1 MKNSFNFGE
10 STVKKLMFL
19 FLAISALALA
29 ACGGSE
35 ETSEPNVQS
44 ETAVETQSGEV
55 QPVEKVRLA
64 ADYADALSPQSQLAL
79 GTLQLEETDLA
90 LDEAVAAELLP
101 LWQAL
106 QSLSNSE
113 ITADAELNAVVNQI
127 QDAMAVEQIQA
138 IADMK
143 LTEESFTTLLES
155 GELAFGRGGFGRG
168 DGENGGSGF
177 PGGGFPDG
185 FPGGF
190 PGGGLGAGFG
200 GPGGGFGNAS
210 EDDIATRQ
218 AQFSEG
224 DFAGAIQERVLLGS
238 VIRLM
243 QEKSGEAVEFIG
255 IFNTVFSVVSEE
267 TGLTVEEIQDQLA
280 SGVILS
286 DIIEAN
292 GGDVDTVRSSLVEAF
307 EQLPNRD
314 QLDPEQ
320 LADEWLGSE

>member
-1 MKNSFNFGE
+1 M
-10 STVKKLMFL
+10 KKLALL
-19 FLAISALALA
+19 FILISALTLA
-29 ACGGSE
+29 ACSGSE
-35 ETSEPNVQS
+35 DNSEPDVQS
-44 ETAVETQSGEV
+44 ETAEEIQRI
-55 QPVEKVRLA
+55 EKVRLA
-64 ADYADALSPQSQLAL
+64 DDYSDALSPQSQLAL

-90 LDEAVAAELLP
+90 LDEALAAELLP

-113 ITADAELNAVVNQI
+113 ITAEAELNAVVNQI

-177 PGGGFPDG
+177 PGGGFP
-185 FPGGF
+185 GGF
-190 PGGGLGAGFG
+190 PGGGPGAGFG
-200 GPGGGFGNAS
+200 GPGGGFGNPS

-255 IFNTVFSVVSEE
+255 IFNTVFSIVSEE
-267 TGLTVEEIQDQLA
+267 TGLTVEEIQEQMAD
-280 SGVILS
+280 GVTLS
-286 DIIEAN
+286 DLIEAN
-292 GGDVDTVRSSLVEAF
+292 GGDIDAVRSSLVEAF

-320 LADEWLGSE
+320 LADEWLGLEQ